1 MDSRFRGN
9 DELSGAHPD
18 KIRTPMKTAREADT
32 MTGTIA
38 LLTVVVFPLHGVTAG
53 ADFLH

>member
-1 MDSRFRGN
+1 
-9 DELSGAHPD
+9 
-18 KIRTPMKTAREADT
+18 MKTAREADT

>member
-1 MDSRFRGN
+1 
-9 DELSGAHPD
+9 
-18 KIRTPMKTAREADT
+18 MKTAREADT
-32 MTGTIA
+32 MTCTIA